1 MVKLPEDMIIEI
13 LSILPVKSLIR
24 FRCVCKSWYVEVHS
38 RSFISKHLK
47 NDHNMHLVIPHLKEG
62 KDLFAHLS
70 KSYTWFPDETLGEL
84 SLQNFLPQIPV
95 DGFFRGPFDGILCI
109 INNDISLYN
118 IGTKELRTLPKIL
131 HSNDDC
137 VGFGLDPVSNSY
149 KLVLIETPYLKT
161 IEGSECRV
169 SPIVVYTLNSDSW
182 RNIEDSNIS
191 DIYYSTGGKSGT
203 CLNGV
208 CYWLSSYKD
217 TKEDV
222 IFPFHLGDEMS
233 QEIIKVPMQDKY
245 GLSLGIYNESL
256 SILHMDSDVR
266 KCVDMWV
273 MNQLGCWT
281 KQLTVGPFIE
291 LDVCYPLGFWKR
303 GSFFVNAT
311 NPDTKA
317 GTYMGEKVILYDPSS
332 SHNTKYS
339 CVFTGYMLVDLL
351 IYKES
356 LVNIK
361 GDDH

>member
-24 FRCVCKSWYVEVHS
+24 FRCVCKSWYVEVQS

-47 NDHNMHLVIPHLKEG
+47 NDHNIHLVIPHTKEE
-62 KDLFAHLS
+62 KDLFAYPNL
-70 KSYTWFPDETLGEL
+70 SYTWFPDKTLGEL
-84 SLQNFLPQIPV
+84 SLQNFLPQIPIG
-95 DGFFRGPFDGILCI
+95 GFFRGPFDGILCI
-109 INNDISLYN
+109 IEKDISLYN

-131 HSNDDC
+131 HYKGDW

-149 KLVLIETPYLKT
+149 KLILVDTPYLKT
-161 IEGSECRV
+161 REGSECRV

-191 DIYYSTGGKSGT
+191 YIYDYFTGAESGT

-208 CYWLSSYKD
+208 CYWLSSYRD
-217 TKEDV
+217 TKEAV

-233 QEIIKVPMQDKY
+233 REIIKVPMQEKY

-256 SILHMDSDVR
+256 SLLHMHYVT

-273 MNQLGCWT
+273 MNQGCWT
-281 KQLTVGPFIE
+281 KQLTVGPLVG
-291 LDVCYPLGFWKR
+291 LDVCHPLGFWKR
-303 GSFFVNAT
+303 GSFFLNAV
-311 NPDTKA
+311 NPDKK
-317 GTYMGEKVILYDPSS
+317 GGCYMGEQVILYDPSS
-332 SHNTKYS
+332 THNTKYS
-339 CVFTGYMLVDLL
+339 CVFTGYMVMNLL